1 MYAQLV
7 YFDGP
12 RSAELVAA
20 SERAGR
26 ERIEPAM
33 YADPRQRA
41 AHIATYALRQP
52 DGAEVVIVICDSEAA
67 LDRGREII
75 MGTELLP
82 DEDAALLTEPDRVE
96 RYQVVYAAEHGVP
109 VEGVSA

>member
-20 SERAGR
+20 NERAGR

-33 YADPRQRA
+33 YADPQQRA
-41 AHIATYALRQP
+41 AHVATYALRQP
-52 DGAEVVIVICDSEAA
+52 DGGEVVIIICDSEAD
-67 LDRGREII
+67 LDRGREIV
-75 MGTELLP
+75 MNAELLP
-82 DEDAALLTEPDRVE
+82 GEDAALLTEPDRVE

-109 VEGVSA
+109 VEGVTA